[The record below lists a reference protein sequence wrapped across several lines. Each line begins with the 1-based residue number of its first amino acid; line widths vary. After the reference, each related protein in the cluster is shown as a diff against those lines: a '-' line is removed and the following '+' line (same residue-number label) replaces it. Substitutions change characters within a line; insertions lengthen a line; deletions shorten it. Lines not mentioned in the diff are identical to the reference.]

1 MNPIEPYDD
10 PDAGYLVVRAAYGS
24 PPSPS
29 QTRAAPLPAGRRR
42 DSVGVRALRVAVAVF
57 GVVPVVTGLMA
68 VTGGP
73 AGMLDGQ
80 STTPTV
86 DNEVRFL
93 GVYWLAFG
101 VFVLW
106 LVPRVDRLSGA
117 FHAMLAVTFA
127 SGCARLLSVLLHGR
141 PHPVIAAAMV
151 VELVLPPVL
160 AWWRYQ
166 LLNRP
171 RSDRAKIV
179 L

>member
-1 MNPIEPYDD
+1 MLSWHISGCE
-10 PDAGYLVVRAAYGS
+10 
-24 PPSPS
+24 
-29 QTRAAPLPAGRRR
+29 
-42 DSVGVRALRVAVAVF
+42 
-57 GVVPVVTGLMA
+57 LM
-68 VTGGP
+68 T
-73 AGMLDGQ
+73 
-80 STTPTV
+80 
-86 DNEVRFL
+86 
-93 GVYWLAFG
+93 
-101 VFVLW
+101 
-106 LVPRVDRLSGA
+106 GA